1 MTTTRNKQPRD
12 LALGTDARIAV
23 VAGSG
28 LLPRNVV
35 EGLCG
40 AGYRPLVAAIEGEAD
55 FAEAPE
61 QYDLMHVLPEH
72 LGVLVPR
79 LKRLDV
85 THLVLAGGVSGRP
98 PFKSL
103 RFSPGILLHL
113 PKLLAAYGRGD
124 DGLLRALMAYIE
136 ANGIR
141 VMGAHEVV
149 PELLAPEA
157 CLTEAKPTR
166 IDEKNIAAAL
176 AAARA
181 IGRLDVGQAAVAIG
195 GRAIALEGIEG
206 TDGLLQRTKEL
217 RSHGRL
223 AGKKRGVLVKCAK
236 PGQEERADLPAI
248 GPQTALDAHEA
259 GLAGIAIE
267 AECSFILDA
276 AETVALANQHGL
288 FLLGFARGRE
298 E

>member
-1 MTTTRNKQPRD
+1 MTRNEPPRD
-12 LALGTDARIAV
+12 LAPGASARIAV

-28 LLPRNVV
+28 LLPKNVV
-35 EGLCG
+35 EGLIG
-40 AGYRPLVAAIEGEAD
+40 AGHRPLVAAITGEAD
-55 FAEAPE
+55 FEEAP
-61 QYDLMHVLPEH
+61 QRYDLMHVLPEH

-79 LKRLDV
+79 LKRRGV
-85 THLVLAGGVSGRP
+85 THLVLAGGVATRP
-98 PFKSL
+98 PVKSL
-103 RFSPGILLHL
+103 RFSPGIFLHL
-113 PKLLAAYGRGD
+113 PRLLAAYARGD
-124 DGLLRALMAYIE
+124 DGLLRALVAYIE

-141 VMGAHEVV
+141 VLGAHEVV
-149 PELLAPEA
+149 PELLAPEG
-157 CLTEAKPTR
+157 CPSKVKPTR
-166 IDEKNIAAAL
+166 ADEKDIAAAL
-176 AAARA
+176 TAARA

-195 GRAIALEGIEG
+195 GRTIALEGIEG

-223 AGKKRGVLVKCAK
+223 AGKKRGVLVKCTK

-248 GPQTALDAHEA
+248 GPQTVLDAHEA
-259 GLAGIAIE
+259 GLAGIAVE

-276 AETVALANQHGL
+276 AETVALADRHGL